1 MSKNGERY
9 QQSFIVFLYLQ
20 MSTVSAAE
28 PDQPTRWQRR
38 KEKRKRM
45 VGIDHVRFLQ
55 DLRAKW
61 EAILVSSLFLAAIR
75 WRQRNN
81 GNFFF
86 QLKRLSN
93 VLEMKIFSS
102 TLPHN
107 KKSRWS
113 IHPPTSPRVHTCCVY
128 SRVYT
133 TITFR
138 AADFFC
144 LFNYRLMQSQKK
156 EWSQP
161 DFFRS
166 DPCSLLFL
174 TLFSLMLQ
182 VVPKPTIGRM
192 SQSSGKTKNW

>member
-1 MSKNGERY
+1 
-9 QQSFIVFLYLQ
+9 
-20 MSTVSAAE
+20 
-28 PDQPTRWQRR
+28 
-38 KEKRKRM
+38 M

-61 EAILVSSLFLAAIR
+61 EAILVSSLFLARHSLASKKQ
-75 WRQRNN
+75 RQS
-81 GNFFF
+81 FFF

-138 AADFFC
+138 VADFFC

-156 EWSQP
+156 GVEPARLLSLGSLQP
-161 DFFRS
+161 LIFNAFLVNASGCPKAHDWTDVSKFRE
-166 DPCSLLFL
+166 DEELIKWMCW
-174 TLFSLMLQ
+174 LFSSSS
-182 VVPKPTIGRM
+182 VPLW
-192 SQSSGKTKNW
+192 KTTWPVHFW